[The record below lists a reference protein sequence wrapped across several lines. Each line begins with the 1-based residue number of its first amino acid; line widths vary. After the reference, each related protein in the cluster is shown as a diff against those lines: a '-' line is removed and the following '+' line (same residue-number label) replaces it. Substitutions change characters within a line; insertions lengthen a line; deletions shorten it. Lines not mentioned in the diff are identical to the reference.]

1 MIKTLISTNNIAE
14 ECLTLA
20 WRDAMPCWGGGLA
33 EVEVAE
39 AVVVGSPAVT
49 EPVNCEEGWE
59 TGDDTEENSGEDGD
73 TILLD
78 AVDLTGVVLDGIEV
92 PEWEELDGVPVTGE
106 LLGEAK
112 VDELTEE
119 LDGTGVAGMLGR
131 DEMYDP
137 GEVELIAVLLS
148 TLELWEGTGA
158 QILLVTVTVSIPKM
172 KESTLNF

>member
-1 MIKTLISTNNIAE
+1 M
-14 ECLTLA
+14 
-20 WRDAMPCWGGGLA
+20 
-33 EVEVAE
+33 
-39 AVVVGSPAVT
+39 
-49 EPVNCEEGWE
+49 
-59 TGDDTEENSGEDGD
+59 
-73 TILLD
+73 
-78 AVDLTGVVLDGIEV
+78 LDGIEV